1 MTNKRFGWHSG
12 ALTCRN
18 ITVENDMTIMGNL
31 TFGDASVDSFVIKG
45 RMSSMTAAGA
55 NIECGSAYTYGEGME
70 LRWARTVWST
80 GTSFNG
86 AYFRAENQVA
96 SASTRGVTGIVSYGV
111 NNTSATSTLNNI
123 FGLYA
128 EALLKGGYSI
138 TLTEAYGIE
147 GDLCIDAR
155 GANTV
160 TISTQA
166 SAMRASLG
174 FDSGISTANLAKMHG
189 LIIDSRD
196 GRGGST
202 ASTIGHAIYVLNRGE
217 GVQTWTTGLNLNAA
231 CGIGIDFGGLITYRA
246 IRIGTKTS
254 AATSLQISSGLAV
267 DAEPA
272 NNYLLG
278 LFGKVSASEATST
291 DELRGAW
298 IRTRVNDGCHVGT
311 VPGWGYGVCGA
322 EIQLKVYADSAA
334 TNMSSWQNS
343 AVWAQLETQGASG
356 VNFKSGSY
364 SQCVLAN
371 VGLTATTTIDAL
383 ANVAGVTI
391 NSNTAAAVTA
401 TGGFYGLFITQKT
414 AGLLDF
420 QSGIYINSGSCT
432 TGMTIAG
439 VTTTGISMAG
449 GASYNPLHIGVKANT
464 ADSGLILTGV
474 TDDTG
479 GVMIFCDDGGD
490 ALGSV
495 TSPIWTRYLITTNQ
509 GTGGPTATGLYAQ
522 TKNLAATFATGSY
535 TALKAYYQVGGATI
549 LNGTATELSIIN
561 AGINYEGNMTV
572 TVGTLSGI
580 DINVNDGGFTI
591 GTSSGLL
598 IRKTSGSTLGWT
610 TGITIA
616 DAGTVTGISIGTA
629 TNGINLTG
637 AVTRGVDFATGTLD
651 TTATQGSI
659 SALSIGKRGGTALT
673 LTYVN
678 SRACHFDPIQMN
690 IDIAGAN
697 PNATSTMNLI
707 YQNVTHT
714 TTAMSNLRI
723 KGADWTVTA
732 SKDVKDIYIF
742 QGEVDFTAA
751 TTVSGEAAGLAISMT
766 TAVTSAVTGNVWGA
780 ILMSSFTSA
789 VSVSSSLFISHRAG
803 TLTNGIYFEPLSGA
817 TITNL
822 MLVNNAGTITN
833 FLNATDNGAPFET
846 RASPATTLAAAD
858 GRIKVLI
865 GTKTLYIPL
874 FQTVTIA

>member
-1 MTNKRFGWHSG
+1 
-12 ALTCRN
+12 
-18 ITVENDMTIMGNL
+18 MTIMGNL

-174 FDSGISTANLAKMHG
+174 FDSGISAANLAKMHG

-202 ASTIGHAIYVLNRGE
+202 ASTLGNAIYVLNRGE

-278 LFGKVSASEATST
+278 LFAKVSASEATST
-291 DELRGAW
+291 DELRGSW
-298 IRTRVNDGCHVGT
+298 IRTRVNDGCHVGSNA
-311 VPGWGYGVCGA
+311 GWGYGVCGA

-334 TNMSSWQNS
+334 TNMYSWQNS

-371 VGLTATTTIDAL
+371 VGLTATTTIDSGAV
-383 ANVAGVTI
+383 AAGVTI

-420 QSGIYINSGSCT
+420 QSGIYINSGTCT

-449 GASYNPLHIGVKANT
+449 GLSYNPIHIGVKDNV
-464 ADSGLILTGV
+464 ADSGLILTGA

-495 TSPIWTRYLITTNQ
+495 TSPIWTRYLITKTDQ
-509 GTGGPTATGLYAQ
+509 SSGATATGAYLQ
-522 TKNLAATFATGSY
+522 MKTLTGMTMNTGSY
-535 TALKAYYQVGGATI
+535 TATKVFQQIGGT
-549 LNGTATELSIIN
+549 LVLTNGGECAIIN
-561 AGINYEGNMTV
+561 AGLSMEGAV
-572 TVGTLSGI
+572 TNTSGRFSGI
-580 DINVNDGGFTI
+580 DVNINTAANTITDTAADSAGIHIRKVSSGTYGWPVGLKINDGG
-591 GTSSGLL
+591 
-598 IRKTSGSTLGWT
+598 
-610 TGITIA
+610 A
-616 DAGTVTGISIGTA
+616 VTGISIGTC
-629 TNGINLTG
+629 TTGITISGLLG
-637 AVTRGVDFATGTLD
+637 AADSRAFKAANTVNNANYGDGYGLVE
-651 TTATQGSI
+651 SE
-659 SALSIGKRGGTALT
+659 LT
-673 LTYVN
+673 LTGNAVGHTAALTSWININSGTPGAVLLCAQSNGIWVGGGTMSSATFIFGMRAQCLASGFAPAESYPFSIVN
-678 SRACHFDPIQMN
+678 QV
-690 IDIAGAN
+690 
-697 PNATSTMNLI
+697 
-707 YQNVTHT
+707 NVT
-714 TTAMSNLRI
+714 TALIQCN
-723 KGADWTVTA
+723 A
-732 SKDVKDIYIF
+732 
-742 QGEVDFTAA
+742 
-751 TTVSGEAAGLAISMT
+751 
-766 TAVTSAVTGNVWGA
+766 
-780 ILMSSFTSA
+780 A
-789 VSVSSSLFISHRAG
+789 VSDLGV
-803 TLTNGIYFEPLSGA
+803 
-817 TITNL
+817 
-822 MLVNNAGTITN
+822 V
-833 FLNATDNGAPFET
+833 TDTGSDT
-846 RASPATTLAAAD
+846 
-858 GRIKVLI
+858 GKVLPLYKDGS
-865 GTKTLYIPL
+865 GTYYVRLYSHS
-874 FQTVTIA
+874 